1 MSFQHGISGLNSTSK
16 ALDSIANNIANT
28 ATVGYKAGS
37 LRFQDLFNAS
47 RNANQV
53 GGGTL
58 VGKVHY
64 NFDQGNIKA
73 TANPLDLAI
82 GGNGFFL
89 MTRPDGSV
97 AYSRNGQFDLDRDG
111 FIVNA
116 GGDRLMGYGIDP
128 LNPGVIQQ
136 GALPVPLQVPTVG
149 MNPRATTELMISAN
163 LDARHATPTVT
174 PFDPTDVESYNAVTS
189 SQVFD
194 SQGNPHTLS
203 MFFVK
208 NDANAWTLHFTLD
221 GTTLN
226 DTRALNFATDGSLVT
241 DPDPFAAP
249 LTIPA
254 APGSALAGVNDLV
267 LDLGGTRMSQWGS
280 PFAVTGAVQDGYA
293 SGELTG
299 LSVDAE
305 GRILGIYS
313 NGISNRALG
322 QIQLATFR
330 NPNGLTPIGGNL
342 WTETFASGERV
353 IGTPNTGLNGGIM
366 SGMVE
371 ESNVNLTNELVDM
384 ITFQRN
390 YQANAQSIRAQ
401 DQVLQ
406 TLVSLR

>member
-1 MSFQHGISGLNSTSK
+1 MAFQHGISGLNSTSK

-28 ATVGYKAGS
+28 ATVGFKAGAM
-37 LRFQDLFNAS
+37 RFADIVAAA
-47 RNANQV
+47 RTGNQV
-53 GGGTL
+53 GGGTM
-58 VGKVHY
+58 VSKVHY
-64 NFDQGNIKA
+64 NFDQGALKA

-89 MTRPDGSV
+89 MTRADGSV
-97 AYSRNGQFDLDRDG
+97 AYSRNGQFDIDRNG

-128 LNPGVIQQ
+128 ANPGVIQQ
-136 GALPVPLQVPTVG
+136 GALPIPLQIPTVG

-163 LDARHATPTVT
+163 LDARNPLPTAQ
-174 PFDPTDVESYNAVTS
+174 PFDAADVQSYNAVTS
-189 SQVFD
+189 IQLFD

-208 NDANAWTLHFTLD
+208 SDNNAWTMHSTLD
-221 GTTLN
+221 GVTLN
-226 DTRALNFATDGSLVT
+226 DTRPLAFATDGSLAT
-241 DPDPFAAP
+241 PPDPFATP

-254 APGSALAGVNDLV
+254 ASVPGLAGAADLT
-267 LDLGGTRMSQWGS
+267 LDLAGMRLTQWGS
-280 PFAVTGAVQDGYA
+280 PFAVTAAVQDGYA

-299 LSVDAE
+299 LSVDEA
-305 GRILGIYS
+305 GQILGIYS

-342 WTETFASGERV
+342 WAETFASGERV
-353 IGTPNTGLNGGIM
+353 IGTPNTGLNGGIL

-371 ESNVNLTNELVDM
+371 ESNVNLTTELVDM
-384 ITFQRN
+384 ISYQRN